1 MSEGTF
7 NITTPSESA
16 TNRPSFCWDAPSR
29 FGRGKRSSCHDV
41 RGFTWRCYGGWGSTL
56 CTLGHPLGL
65 CFYSYSCQDDY
76 ALFSGGRWGATVRMV
91 HPIVRPVQGPCD
103 RWSCD
108 HTMSINVGEEVESFE
123 QIFEEQGVWIPDTDD
138 NVKPVIGM
146 CFDTVEDGEKFYT
159 SYARVAGFGVRK
171 STTKYRKGT
180 EELIKRDMVCAKE
193 GFKNTDVDKQIRIRN
208 RENIR
213 VGCKAR
219 IQFWKTEDGKWIVHD
234 FFEGHVHVLST
245 PRKTHLLRS
254 HREVTGTQKSLI
266 HSFREANIFEKNP
279 TKIHNYG
286 IWLRYQIRTGYHNK

>member
-1 MSEGTF
+1 
-7 NITTPSESA
+7 
-16 TNRPSFCWDAPSR
+16 
-29 FGRGKRSSCHDV
+29 
-41 RGFTWRCYGGWGSTL
+41 
-56 CTLGHPLGL
+56 
-65 CFYSYSCQDDY
+65 
-76 ALFSGGRWGATVRMV
+76 
-91 HPIVRPVQGPCD
+91 
-103 RWSCD
+103 
-108 HTMSINVGEEVESFE
+108 
-123 QIFEEQGVWIPDTDD
+123 
-138 NVKPVIGM
+138 M

-208 RENIR
+208 RGHIR

-266 HSFREANIFEKNP
+266 HSFREANVGPSQTMTILGMDSGGYDRVGCTERDIRNYQGRIQNEIREYDAQMFINSFKEKAEMNHSFYFAYEVDEDNRLTHCFWADEQCP
-279 TKIHNYG
+279 F
-286 IWLRYQIRTGYHNK
+286 